1 MKYFVLMFIC
11 IYSLNAQ
18 NNIFP
23 VELVYFNAIVSNGIV
38 LLSWG
43 TATEVNNYGFYV
55 ERSDI
60 SMMFSSVGFVSGSG
74 NSNAPKNYL
83 FVDSTLINEGKYFYR
98 LKQIDIDGHFH
109 FSDTIE
115 INYNLVGVSENW
127 NKEEINFQYTFEN
140 GVYVIKI
147 SNNKS
152 ISGNL
157 LLYSILGEKIF
168 ETYIEVS
175 KPTIIIPAN
184 YSSGVYVIILISN
197 SKIIQMKKIVLVK

>member
-1 MKYFVLMFIC
+1 MKFFVFMLIC
-11 IYSLNAQ
+11 ISSLTAQ
-18 NNIFP
+18 NHIFP

-55 ERSDI
+55 ERSEI
-60 SMMFSSVGFVSGSG
+60 SMMFSTIGFVSGSG

-83 FVDSTLINEGKYFYR
+83 FVDSTLVNEGQYFYR
-98 LKQIDIDGHFH
+98 LKQIDIDGHFQ

-115 INYNLVGVSENW
+115 INYNLAGISENC

-147 SNNKS
+147 NNKKS
-152 ISGNL
+152 ISGDL

-168 ETYIEVS
+168 ETHFEAS
-175 KPTIIIPAN
+175 KPTIIIPACF
-184 YSSGVYVIILISN
+184 SSGVYVIIFTSN
-197 SKIIQMKKIVLVK
+197 SKIIQMKKVVLVK

>member
-1 MKYFVLMFIC
+1 MKYFLLMLIC
-11 IYSLNAQ
+11 ISSLTAQ
-18 NNIFP
+18 NHIFP

-38 LLSWG
+38 LLSWS

-60 SMMFSSVGFVSGSG
+60 SMMFNTIGFVIGSG

-83 FVDSTLINEGKYFYR
+83 FVDSTLINEGRYFYR
-98 LKQIDIDGHFH
+98 LKQIDIDGHFQ

-115 INYNLVGVSENW
+115 INYNLAGVGENW

-140 GVYVIKI
+140 GVYAIKI
-147 SNNKS
+147 NNKKS
-152 ISGNL
+152 ISGDL

-168 ETYIEVS
+168 ETHIEAN
-175 KPTIIIPAN
+175 KRTIIIPAN
-184 YSSGVYVIILISN
+184 YSSGVYVIILTSN
-197 SKIIQMKKIVLVK
+197 SKIIQMKKVVVVK